1 MIKTKISIDLLNPGP
16 KKVLYT
22 VQGDEYSR
30 GVDFAVYKNNVPYD
44 ELDSFSASF
53 SFSKED
59 GTGGSYDQMP
69 DGSVA
74 YSISENIISVLIAP
88 QVLTSPGFVDFSIK
102 LTRNNEVLH
111 TFSIKIFVQQNPGL
125 SYISE
130 NYYKILGSLPDSG
143 WQPNMYLGTDS
154 RGNVVV
160 KVGGGTGGGDSGGGV
175 VFFPSV
181 DKDGNLSWSNNG
193 GLENPETVNI
203 SGDPGERGLS
213 MYLLNAS
220 LVGSAEYYSF
230 SDFVIPV
237 GYVPKLND
245 LVLYRSGH
253 LGYIHEV
260 NMELERA
267 LVALIPGTNL
277 SGPAGEKGE
286 PGEPGE
292 KGEKGDPGK
301 DGENYVL
308 TETDREEIAGKAAEL
323 VDIPEN
329 DNSFI
334 VNAEEDDTYSTPRYS
349 ADKTSQEIYEAF
361 TAGQIPVCRY
371 NRSGFPVVCQASLI
385 LPETAIFYAIFHTAE
400 VTCIVINGSNVTC
413 YEAQVAKKE
422 DIPSA
427 VEAALTEAKE
437 SGEFKGDKGD
447 DGNPGTSVTV
457 KSVSESTADGGS
469 NVVTFSDGKTVTIKN
484 GGKGSKGDKGDTGA
498 DGAKGADGKDGYSIF
513 HTSEEA
519 TMDDWP
525 FDPRFITTNGR
536 ELQPGDKILTP
547 AGKLF
552 SIYAV
557 SGGVI
562 DARFVSLLKGDKG
575 DQGIQGIQGI
585 QGNPGTNGTSVTVSN
600 VSESSAS
607 GGTNTVTFSDGK
619 KVNIKN
625 GINGTNGTNG
635 TNGANA
641 TITGAS
647 ATVDA
652 NTGTPSVTVTMGGS
666 ESARTFAFAF
676 KNLKGAT
683 GAAGKTPVKGTDY
696 YTEADKAEMV
706 SAVIAALP
714 VYAGEVV

>member
-1 MIKTKISIDLLNPGP
+1 MIKTKISIDLLNPGS

-154 RGNVVV
+154 RGNVVA
-160 KVGGGTGGGDSGGGV
+160 KVDGGTGGDSGGGI

-181 DKDGNLSWSNNG
+181 DKYGNLSWSNNG

-230 SDFVIPV
+230 SDFVIPE

-267 LVALIPGTNL
+267 LVSLIPGANL
-277 SGPAGEKGE
+277 SGPS
-286 PGEPGE
+286 GE
-292 KGEKGDPGK
+292 KGEKGDTGAQGEPGKDGADGAPGKDGQNGKDGTNGKDGVSATHSWNGTTLTITSASGTSSANLKGDQGIQGIQGEPGK
-301 DGENYVL
+301 DGE
-308 TETDREEIAGKAAEL
+308 DGAPGK
-323 VDIPEN
+323 
-329 DNSFI
+329 
-334 VNAEEDDTYSTPRYS
+334 
-349 ADKTSQEIYEAF
+349 
-361 TAGQIPVCRY
+361 
-371 NRSGFPVVCQASLI
+371 
-385 LPETAIFYAIFHTAE
+385 
-400 VTCIVINGSNVTC
+400 
-413 YEAQVAKKE
+413 
-422 DIPSA
+422 
-427 VEAALTEAKE
+427 
-437 SGEFKGDKGD
+437 
-447 DGNPGTSVTV
+447 
-457 KSVSESTADGGS
+457 
-469 NVVTFSDGKTVTIKN
+469 
-484 GGKGSKGDKGDTGA
+484 

-513 HTSEEA
+513 HTTEEA

-525 FDPRFITTNGR
+525 FDPRFIKTNGR
-536 ELQPGDKILTP
+536 ELQPGDKLLTP

-557 SGGVI
+557 SGGII
-562 DARFVSLLKGDKG
+562 DASFVSLLKGEDGVGVLGVEVKNDADTVIRFGFALTDGTIHEFPVNLPIGRDGVGISSVEQTTTSTEDGGDNVFTVTLTDGMVGTFTVKNGSRGSAGTKGDKG
-575 DQGIQGIQGI
+575 DKGD
-585 QGNPGTNGTSVTVSN
+585 T
-600 VSESSAS
+600 
-607 GGTNTVTFSDGK
+607 GGT
-619 KVNIKN
+619 
-625 GINGTNGTNG
+625 
-635 TNGANA
+635 
-641 TITGAS
+641 
-647 ATVDA
+647 
-652 NTGTPSVTVTMGGS
+652 
-666 ESARTFAFAF
+666 
-676 KNLKGAT
+676 GAT
-683 GAAGKTPVKGTDY
+683 GSRGFSVLRITTAPSGYTTATGGFTPTYRVALSTVKSQSKATEVLVGDTVVYSYYTYPVGYVDSSYVYLGARVSIRGSTGVAGTTPVKGTDY
-696 YTEADKAEMV
+696 WTEADKAEIKSYV
-706 SAVIAALP
+706 DDAILGGAW
-714 VYAGEVV
+714 